1 MKSSYNI
8 YAIMD
13 INKLNDNIKEKL
25 RYYNVKI
32 EKEFSKVFSE
42 VLENKVDILILH
54 KDYFNT
60 YKFQFTKLAKRLN
73 VVISTIIIDDS
84 DTPMELN
91 LREVEDL
98 DITDIIHTSSDVK
111 RIDLA
116 LYSAKN
122 LINLKKQSVRNKREL
137 AIYKDTIKTLNE
149 IGLALSR
156 EKDLFTLLDVIL
168 GKIRRLTNS
177 DSGSIFIIDNRETLT
192 REERE
197 KANKN
202 GIVEDKNL
210 FFKIAQN
217 DSSSFPFK
225 EQKMPISKKSIAG
238 YVAISGVPLVIND
251 VYQLRDKD
259 VDYSFNTHIDEVSG
273 YRSKSMMVLPM
284 KNHKDEIVGVI
295 QLINRKKNRHK
306 ILNTKDDVDY
316 YVIPFD
322 FELEDLTMSVSSQ
335 AAVAI
340 ENLQLIQNINNMVEG
355 FVTAAVTAIEQR
367 DPTSGGHSERVAQ
380 LSVSTAEE
388 INLIDTGRFRYINF
402 SWEQITEIKY
412 AALLHDFGKVGVRE
426 HILTK
431 ARKLHPWEL
440 DLIKE
445 RFGYLK
451 EYIKSNAAQKKIE
464 FMVNHPKTQWE
475 EFSNKIDEE
484 VKRKMNQL
492 EYYFNFI
499 TDKNTPSY
507 MNREDLTKLE
517 EISSLNFTDMTGRM
531 RPLLKEKE
539 IKNLSIG
546 KGTLNEEERKQ
557 INDHVAH
564 SYDFLVKIPWLKS
577 LRHVPEIAY
586 GHHEKLDGSGY
597 PRGIKDGEIS
607 FQTKIL
613 TVCDIFDALTASD
626 RPYRF
631 ALSVEKA
638 LHILEL
644 HTEEML
650 IDKEIVDLFRAKKI
664 YRSVGLF

>member
-1 MKSSYNI
+1 
-8 YAIMD
+8 
-13 INKLNDNIKEKL
+13 
-25 RYYNVKI
+25 
-32 EKEFSKVFSE
+32 
-42 VLENKVDILILH
+42 
-54 KDYFNT
+54 
-60 YKFQFTKLAKRLN
+60 
-73 VVISTIIIDDS
+73 
-84 DTPMELN
+84 MELN
-91 LREVEDL
+91 LKEIEEL
-98 DITDIIHTSSDVK
+98 DIIDIINTKDELK
-111 RIDLA
+111 RFDLA
-116 LYSAKN
+116 VYSAKT
-122 LINLKKQSVRNKREL
+122 LIKLKKTAVRNKKEL

-156 EKDLFTLLDVIL
+156 EKDLFTLLGVIL
-168 GKIRRLTNS
+168 TKIRRLTNS

-197 KANKN
+197 RANKT
-202 GIVEDKNL
+202 GLVEEKNL

-238 YVAISGVPLVIND
+238 YVAISGVPLIIDD
-251 VYQLRDKD
+251 VYNLKEADF
-259 VDYSFNTHIDEVSG
+259 DYSFNTHIDELSG

-295 QLINRKKNRHK
+295 SLINRKKNRHK
-306 ILNTKDDVDY
+306 ILSTKEDVDE

-322 FELEDLTMSVSSQ
+322 YELEDLTLSVSSQ

-367 DPTSGGHSERVAQ
+367 DPTSGGHSERVAE
-380 LSVSTAEE
+380 LSVSIAEE

-431 ARKLHPWEL
+431 ARKLHPWES
-440 DLIKE
+440 DLVKE

-464 FMVNHPKTQWE
+464 YMKYHPKNQWND
-475 EFSNKIDEE
+475 FCTKIDEE
-484 VKRKMNQL
+484 VTRKLNQL
-492 EYYFNFI
+492 DYYFSFI
-499 TDKNTPSY
+499 MDKNSPSY
-507 MNREDLTKLE
+507 MNREDLTMLE
-517 EISSLNFTDMTGRM
+517 EISGYNFTDMGGRM

-539 IKNLSIG
+539 IKNLAIG
-546 KGTLNEEERKQ
+546 KGTLNHEERKQ
-557 INDHVAH
+557 INDHVTH
-564 SYDFLVKIPWLKS
+564 SYNFLVKIPWLKS
-577 LRHVPEIAY
+577 LKHVPEIAY

-597 PRGIKDGEIS
+597 PRGIKDGEIP

-644 HTEEML
+644 NAEEIL
-650 IDKEIVDLFRAKKI
+650 VDREIVDLFRAKKI